1 MEEQQGTAYVY
12 GWVNGWMDGWTNGRN
27 GLILWSWGERLDRVG
42 QVGEALHTHLF
53 FIIINIVII
62 IILFSFIPLNFV
74 WMDGGKGL
82 TLSTFSYD
90 ISSRYGPTY
99 AGVKGVCVHGDP
111 KKSRVSCGPCW
122 VRGIG
127 RWKGKGGKGG

>member
-1 MEEQQGTAYVY
+1 MD
-12 GWVNGWMDGWTNGRN
+12 GWMDGWTNGRN

-99 AGVKGVCVHGDP
+99 AGVKGVCVCMVTQ
-111 KKSRVSCGPCW
+111 KKAGYLVVLVGCGVLVGGRERGGRVVRVVRRRGESRGW
-122 VRGIG
+122 
-127 RWKGKGGKGG
+127 